1 MDFNFQALFSH
12 INLTNEQ
19 MKAILQDF
27 WSKNEENQ
35 SEIGRLREK
44 DAESQDEISRLRHE
58 NDKLKSE
65 NCKLRQE
72 NNEHQ
77 GENFR
82 LSQENEQ
89 NQHEFALLQ
98 HENDDKLAAAV
109 ERKISEV
116 RIQME
121 QSKPSCPVCFEYF
134 DTEARQPYALSC
146 PHMVCAQCLY
156 PALERRHRRLGYS
169 NKLHHEYESEGIGR
183 AHPSRK
189 CPVCRTRVIA
199 PLKKICLNS

>member
-12 INLTNEQ
+12 INLTNDQ

-27 WSKNEENQ
+27 WRKNEENQ
-35 SEIGRLREK
+35 SEIGRLQQK

-58 NDKLKSE
+58 NEKYKSE

-72 NNEHQ
+72 NNEHL

-98 HENDDKLAAAV
+98 HENDDKLAAAIAAEV
-109 ERKISEV
+109 ERKTRELRQEV
-116 RIQME
+116 NMMQVFL
-121 QSKPSCPVCFEYF
+121 PSCPVCLENF
-134 DTEARQPYALSC
+134 DKEARQPYALSC
-146 PHMVCAQCLY
+146 EHMVCAQCL
-156 PALERRHRRLGYS
+156 
-169 NKLHHEYESEGIGR
+169 
-183 AHPSRK
+183 HPVLR
-189 CPVCRTRVIA
+189 
-199 PLKKICLNS
+199 

>member
-12 INLTNEQ
+12 INLTNDQ

-27 WSKNEENQ
+27 WRKNDENQ
-35 SEIGRLREK
+35 SEIGRLQQK
-44 DAESQDEISRLRHE
+44 VVESQNEISTLRHE
-58 NDKLKSE
+58 NEKYKRE

-98 HENDDKLAAAV
+98 HENDDKLAAEV
-109 ERKISEV
+109 ERKTRELRQEV
-116 RIQME
+116 NMMQVFL
-121 QSKPSCPVCFEYF
+121 PSCPICLENF
-134 DTEARQPYALSC
+134 DTGARQPYALSC
-146 PHMVCAQCLY
+146 PHMVCAQCLA
-156 PALERRHRRLGYS
+156 PAFDRRMPGQRP
-169 NKLHHEYESEGIGR
+169 IGSS
-183 AHPSRK
+183 HPSKR
-189 CPVCRTRVIA
+189 CPVCRTRVTA